1 MITMLGIKEAV
12 VSILKSNNPG
22 INGPYGSEIKKG
34 FIRPCFFVQ
43 IMPISSEIATKN
55 YSENVVTVE
64 IMYFS
69 SGGTDL
75 ENVKMHD
82 TLSSLFSVPL
92 IIGDRKILPRNI
104 RSEVVDDNAMG
115 YNSMSF
121 KFDLN
126 YYNEIPNNKPAPET
140 MSKLTLNLKGGN

>member
-1 MITMLGIKEAV
+1 MITMLEIKEAI
-12 VSILKSNNPG
+12 VSLLKSNNPG

-34 FIRPCFFVQ
+34 FTRPCFFVQ

-82 TLSSLFSVPL
+82 TLYSLFSVPL
-92 IIGDRKILPRNI
+92 VIGDRKILPRNI
-104 RSEVVDDNAMG
+104 RSETVHDNAMG

-121 KFDLN
+121 KIDLN
-126 YYNEIPNNKPAPET
+126 YYNEVPNNKHTTET